1 MRDIFKKWGVQIW
14 GGIAA
19 LALLAG
25 MVAALIDI
33 REYIDKKN
41 TPTATAT
48 VPLPT
53 STSIPTDTP
62 TPTPGPFQFI
72 QLPKQIRVG
81 NDVTVNLQ
89 APPGAV
95 CFLEFYTPD
104 GNLSTAKGLGQ
115 AVANSQ
121 GRCSWEWHVSGN
133 TGAGGGKLVISMNG
147 ITETHEVEVV
157 K

>member
-1 MRDIFKKWGVQIW
+1 VQNFSKNWGVRIW

-25 MVAALIDI
+25 MIAALIDI
-33 REYIDKKN
+33 GKYINEKN
-41 TPTATAT
+41 TPTAT
-48 VPLPT
+48 PIIPT
-53 STSIPTDTP
+53 PTHTAVPTDTP
-62 TPTPGPFQFI
+62 TPTPGPFQFA
-72 QLPKQIRVG
+72 QLPAEIKVG
-81 NDVTVNLQ
+81 SDVTVSLQ

-95 CFLEFYTPD
+95 CLLEFYTPD
-104 GNLSTAKGLGQ
+104 GNRSTAKGLGQ
-115 AVANSQ
+115 TVANSQ

-133 TGAGGGKLVISMNG
+133 TGAGGGRLVVSMNG